1 MSVSAFVSV
10 VSMFVGRRAM
20 IDMTA
25 IVGTMP
31 VVVVRSVVWRPGDN
45 EVAKE
50 VRLRRTVYH
59 HESGVMPAS
68 PG

>member
-1 MSVSAFVSV
+1 
-10 VSMFVGRRAM
+10 M

-50 VRLRRTVYH
+50 VRLRTARDHYK
-59 HESGVMPAS
+59 SGVVPAS
-68 PG
+68 SG

>member
-25 IVGTMP
+25 IVGAMP

-50 VRLRRTVYH
+50 VRLRTARDHYK
-59 HESGVMPAS
+59 SGVVPAS
-68 PG
+68 SS

>member
-1 MSVSAFVSV
+1 MSGSAFVSV
-10 VSMFVGRRAM
+10 NSMFAGRRAM

-25 IVGTMP
+25 IAGTMP

-50 VRLRRTVYH
+50 VRLMITIDQY
-59 HESGVMPAS
+59 ESGVVPAS
-68 PG
+68 SS

>member
-31 VVVVRSVVWRPGDN
+31 VVVVRFVVWRPGDN

-50 VRLRRTVYH
+50 VRLRTARDHYK
-59 HESGVMPAS
+59 SGVVPAS
-68 PG
+68 SG